1 MQVATQQGQ
10 GEGIRRDLILI
21 LLASLA
27 IVVVLTIVLADGANY
42 GPKGVAAGDVLAA
55 TLLFGAA
62 CAFLAYGAYR
72 MAATKRALSQTQEE
86 AQALRRSLLINNAV
100 IGAEP
105 QILLYW
111 EQGRG
116 LQFVTA
122 TLTSVPGLPQ
132 VPYELLH
139 FGAWLEPAAADEL
152 KAGLD
157 NLFGQAVPFNLL
169 LKTRAGG
176 HIEADGR
183 AAGTRAVV
191 RLRDL
196 VGQKRELMRI
206 LDQHR
211 QLTRDISSSRALLDA
226 LPIPVWLRGPD
237 GRIAWSNRAYVDAVD
252 GESEAQVVERQIE
265 LLESRQRTA
274 LDDLLRRKDEAP
286 TAPLS
291 QRVQL
296 NVGGVRRPHDVILLP
311 IGEQVATAAFDVA
324 ALARAEAELA
334 RLTAANDRTLDR
346 VATGVAIF
354 NRDQKLTFFNEA
366 YSKLCRLDAVWLETG
381 PTNGEILDRL
391 REQSSLPAVIDYRQ
405 WKTKILDIY
414 KAGAEF
420 EDWWHLPDGRMFH
433 VVVETRSDGGVT
445 YLLDDAT
452 ERFALESRYNA
463 LIDVQRETLD
473 SLKEGVAVF
482 GTDGRLK
489 LFNSSFMQIWKF
501 ARRTLAEAPHIDEVV
516 RHARTLYDDAPT
528 WQGITGA
535 ATALLDERD
544 PLEGQM
550 MRPDNSVID
559 FAVTPLPDGA
569 TLVTFADV
577 TDARRYER
585 ALIERNEALVA
596 ADRLKSQFISHV
608 SYELRTPLTNI
619 IGFGE
624 LLSTP
629 RTGPLNDKQR
639 EYLGDISG
647 SSKTLLSIIDD
658 ILDLATIDAGSL
670 ELKLGSVDVGA
681 VIDAAI
687 LGVRERAGRARLTLD
702 IAVTDDAK
710 SFIGD
715 EQRVRQVLYNL
726 LSNAVGFS
734 RPGDTIHVSC
744 WRENGMITFMVE
756 DQGVGIPKEQQARVF
771 ERFESNSFGSK
782 HRGAGLGLS
791 VVKSLVELHG
801 GDMSL
806 DSEPGRGT
814 RVSVRFP
821 ESGTVRV
828 AVDAVAKRA

>member
-1 MQVATQQGQ
+1 MQVSTQHGQ
-10 GEGIRRDLILI
+10 GDGIRRDLVLI

-27 IVVVLTIVLADGANY
+27 VVVVLTIVLADGTNFAQR
-42 GPKGVAAGDVLAA
+42 GLAAGDVLAT

-62 CAFLAYGAYR
+62 CAVLAYGAHR
-72 MAATKRALSQTQEE
+72 IAATKRALHRTAEE
-86 AQALRRSLLINNAV
+86 ARALRRSLLINDAV
-100 IGAEP
+100 ISAEP
-105 QILLYW
+105 QVLLFW

-116 LQFVTA
+116 LQFITA

-132 VPYELLH
+132 ARHELLH
-139 FGAWLEPAAADEL
+139 FGAWLEPAAADDL

-157 NLFGQAVPFNLL
+157 NLFTQATPFNLL
-169 LKTRAGG
+169 LRTRAGG

-183 AAGTRAVV
+183 SAGTRAVV

-196 VGQKRELMRI
+196 VGQKRELMKI

-211 QLTRDISSSRALLDA
+211 QLTSDIRSSRALLDA
-226 LPIPVWLRGPD
+226 LPIPVWLRGQD
-237 GRIAWSNRAYVDAVD
+237 GRIAWSNRAYVAAVD
-252 GESEAQVVERQIE
+252 ATSDAQVVERQIE

-274 LDDLLRRKDEAP
+274 LDEQLQCKGEAAS
-286 TAPLS
+286 APVS

-296 NVGGVRRPHDVILLP
+296 NVGGVRRPHDVVVLP
-311 IGEQVATAAFDVA
+311 LGEQIATAAFDVA
-324 ALARAEAELA
+324 ALSRAEAELA

-366 YSKLCRLDAVWLETG
+366 YAKLCRLDGTWLETG

-391 REQSSLPAVIDYRQ
+391 REQSSLPAVVDYRQ
-405 WKTKILDIY
+405 WKAKLLDIY
-414 KAGAEF
+414 KAGAEI

-433 VVVETRSDGGVT
+433 VVVENRSDGGVT

-501 ARRTLAEAPHIDEVV
+501 ARRTLAEAPHIDEIV
-516 RHARTLYDDAPT
+516 RHARTIYDDPAT
-528 WQGITGA
+528 WQGIIGA

-544 PLEGQM
+544 PIEGQM
-550 MRPDNSVID
+550 VRPDHSVID

-577 TDARRYER
+577 TDAKRYER

-629 RTGPLNDKQR
+629 RTGPLNNKQR
-639 EYLGDISG
+639 EYLGDITG

-658 ILDLATIDAGSL
+658 ILDLATIDAGGL
-670 ELKLGSVDVGA
+670 ELKLGAVDVRD

-702 IAVTDDAK
+702 IAITDDATT
-710 SFIGD
+710 FIGD

-734 RPGDTIHVSC
+734 KPGDTVHVSC
-744 WRENGMITFMVE
+744 WRDAGMMTFMVE

-771 ERFESNSFGSK
+771 ERFESHSFGSK

-821 ESGTVRV
+821 EQGTVR
-828 AVDAVAKRA
+828 AVVDGFAKRA